1 MQKDS
6 AKDIIM
12 NRHTEQGKDR
22 DQRRV
27 ARGRSPHSQQEQRQ
41 EPRRE
46 NRRDS
51 RPAARALAPAARG
64 LAIAGLFGAG
74 AALAQPYKG
83 DLTQYETRT
92 TTAGSS
98 QRNLLFI
105 ADTSG
110 SMDNYLAE
118 EQDSGCSAQ
127 AGRASTIQLTG
138 ERINKN
144 SWDRVDFN
152 NDPRPSRVLNGSRSD
167 NRLNKVE
174 FFPGSQLTLNVRNT
188 DSKDGMRGGL
198 RAYELTAQGLRTI
211 PEKWSLVCNNT
222 YAASSSGTC
231 TVSVDTIPYANY
243 EVQVWLRSTGT
254 GTSRLGSDSTLTYT
268 PPASSPECAVSA
280 VASNAVDIRP
290 GITPNIY
297 LRKRG
302 ESGTRSSHWLK
313 ASDSDTRIA
322 SLASANNKANT
333 RTPANFCQ
341 YFHEY
346 DRFFLGTNPHRRANR
361 SKWRPA
367 GNISHPVV
375 APNEIYLKHDDPGK
389 VYVCRHKGK
398 TMTDA
403 TADLVRNAG
412 GANLGLMRYNRRHYT
427 NNNIN
432 SADAGATLIYAVQDI
447 DTEAKRNELLKLN
460 DTVNGSLGLRGATPL
475 AETLSEAYRYFKG
488 DTAKYSRLSKCNVKC
503 GSGDYPYKP
512 DDRAFTSP
520 GVYERNTL
528 RSRGRSRSQGGTVKT
543 PGVYKSPIT
552 DSCQINDIVFLTD
565 GAPERDSGGGLVSS
579 CQAKAGDKYRGSN
592 CIDDIAEKLAT
603 EDLSATVDEVNTVR
617 TFTVGFDIDLPL
629 LETTARKGKGRYFT
643 ANDSA
648 GLRDAFREIISDIK
662 ATSQIVAP
670 NVSVN
675 RFNRLQH
682 RTDFY
687 YATFKPSVDA
697 AWEGNLKR
705 YKLKD
710 GKVVDG
716 AGNDAVDNQT
726 GLFKDTAR
734 SFWLDP
740 ADDPDGAEVT
750 EGGYRAKL
758 TNTRGLYLPAAL
770 FEGSKTGIT
779 QVAKTDKLKPAAFGL
794 ADAAAAE
801 TLRNWLLGI
810 DVDDYNDNDDTSD
823 AHRYVSDSLHSNPFV
838 VTYAGTEA
846 APRDIAFV
854 ATNLGALRAIN
865 ASTGDELWSY
875 IPTELAKNAN
885 SYRINDSS
893 KSHWDI
899 YGLDGKGTLWVT
911 EPTSAG
917 STRKV
922 DKVRLY
928 QGMRR
933 GGRSVY
939 AWDLSNADKDI
950 GGNSSR
956 APISELWKI
965 TGGSTSGF
973 ADLGYTWSAM
983 RRTRLRYNCASAGGC
998 TTKDVLVFSGGYDAY
1013 YDTATNAPKTSATGN
1028 TLLGRA
1034 VYIVDALTG
1043 AKLWSAG
1050 PAGSADNHDLELPI
1064 HNSVPG
1070 DPAVLDVDGDGVLD
1084 MLYFVDISGAVFRV
1098 DFDSSKALSDSD
1110 ISTGGLVAD
1119 LRETSV
1125 FRRFY
1130 NAPDVALFAEGRDP
1144 PYLTVSLGSGY
1155 RANPTEEL
1163 KGSDAKA
1170 ALNRFYVL
1178 EDKYPAAPARFG
1190 GAGSNKDDITYKYV
1204 ETRDSEGELT
1214 KRDIVKLANLHAYSD
1229 DDPYSRNSGKHGFY
1243 RQLDAKEKIL
1253 QPSTTFDGDILVSSY
1268 LPVIAGNAGVDQ
1280 CSGQSGQ
1287 SRLYKFSAN
1296 TGKSTFVINRPN
1308 EVTPPTV
1315 EPYRTL
1321 LSGVIPPEPSILL
1334 VPDPVVCVG
1343 SQCFENLLTLDEIG
1357 RAERVYWREAP

>member
-1 MQKDS
+1 
-6 AKDIIM
+6 M

-22 DQRRV
+22 DQRRA
-27 ARGRSPHSQQEQRQ
+27 ARGRSHSQQEERQEQQQEQWQ
-41 EPRRE
+41 EPRR
-46 NRRDS
+46 DS
-51 RPAARALAPAARG
+51 RRAARALLPAARG
-64 LAIAGLFGAG
+64 LALAALFGAGAG

-83 DLTQYETRT
+83 DLAQYETRT
-92 TTAGSS
+92 SVGSS

-110 SMDNYLAE
+110 SMDDYLAE
-118 EQDSGCSAQ
+118 EQDSGCRAQ
-127 AGRASTIQLTG
+127 AGRASTIQLRG
-138 ERINKN
+138 EVISRTRWDDVRFSSDRGPERFLDGRIKR
-144 SWDRVDFN
+144 DHKLDKAE
-152 NDPRPSRVLNGSRSD
+152 L
-167 NRLNKVE
+167 
-174 FFPGSQLTLNVRNT
+174 FPGSQLTLTVRNM
-188 DSKDGMRGGL
+188 DSRDAMTGGL
-198 RAYELTAQGLRTI
+198 RAYELTSQGSRTT

-222 YAASSSGTC
+222 YATSRAETC
-231 TVSVDTIPYANY
+231 TVNIDTIPYANY
-243 EVQVWLRSTGT
+243 EIQVWLKSTGS
-254 GTSRLGSDSTLTYT
+254 GNSRLGSSSTLAYI
-268 PPASSPECAVSA
+268 PPVSNPECA
-280 VASNAVDIRP
+280 SNPVDIRP
-290 GITPNIY
+290 EVSPNIY

-302 ESGTRSSHWLK
+302 ESGTRLSHWLK
-313 ASDSDTRIA
+313 ASNDDTRIGT
-322 SLASANNKANT
+322 LASANNRANT
-333 RTPANFCQ
+333 KTPINFCQ
-341 YFHEY
+341 YFHAH
-346 DRFFLGTNPHRRANR
+346 DRIFLGTNPHISTNR

-375 APNEIYLKHDDPGK
+375 SPNEIYLKHADPGK

-403 TADLVRNAG
+403 TAELVRNAG
-412 GANLGLMRYNRRHYT
+412 ADFGLMRYNRRHYT
-427 NNNIN
+427 NNNI
-432 SADAGATLIYAVQDI
+432 SSTDAGATLIYAVQDV
-447 DTEAKRNELLKLN
+447 DTEAKRSELLKLN
-460 DTVNGSLGLRGATPL
+460 DTINGSLGLRGSTPL
-475 AETLSEAYRYFKG
+475 AESLSEAYRYFKG
-488 DTAKYSRLSKCNVKC
+488 DRAKYSRLSKCNVKC

-520 GVYERNTL
+520 GVYERNSLT
-528 RSRGRSRSQGGTVKT
+528 RRGGSRRHGGTVKT

-552 DSCQINDIVFLTD
+552 DSCQINDIVFLSD
-565 GAPERDSGGGLVSS
+565 GRPTNDSGGGLVSS
-579 CQAKAGDKYRGSN
+579 CGPKDGDTYRENN
-592 CIDDIAEKLAT
+592 CLDDVAEKLAT
-603 EDLSATVDEVNTVR
+603 EDLSATVDGVNTVR

-629 LETTARKGKGRYFT
+629 LETAAQKGKGKYFT

-648 GLRDAFREIISDIK
+648 GLRAAFREIISDIK

-716 AGNDAVDNQT
+716 AGNEAVDTRT
-726 GLFKDTAR
+726 GLFKETAR
-734 SFWLDP
+734 SFWLDS
-740 ADDPDGAEVT
+740 AADPDGAEVT
-750 EGGYRAKL
+750 RGGYRAKL
-758 TNTRGLYLPAAL
+758 TNTRRLYLPAAL
-770 FEGSKTGIT
+770 FEDSKTGIT

-794 ADAAAAE
+794 ANAAEAE
-801 TLRNWLLGI
+801 TLRNWLLGV
-810 DVDDYNDNDDTSD
+810 DVDDYNENDDTSD

-846 APRDIAFV
+846 APRDIVFV

-875 IPTELAKNAN
+875 IPQELAKNAN
-885 SYRINDSS
+885 SYRTNDSS

-899 YGLDGKGTLWVT
+899 YGLDGKGTLWIT

-965 TGGSTSGF
+965 SGGSTSGF

-983 RRTRLRYNCASAGGC
+983 RRARLRYNCASASGC
-998 TTKDVLVFSGGYDAY
+998 TIKDVLVFSGGYDAY
-1013 YDTATNAPKTSATGN
+1013 YDTAANAPKTSATGN

-1070 DPAVLDVDGDGVLD
+1070 DPAVLDVDGDGALD

-1155 RANPTEEL
+1155 RANPTDEL
-1163 KGSDAKA
+1163 KGSDARA

-1190 GAGSNKDDITYKYV
+1190 GTGSDKDDITYQYV

-1214 KRDIVKLANLHAYSD
+1214 KRDIIKLANLHAYSD

-1253 QPSTTFDGDILVSSY
+1253 QSSTTFDGDILVSSY
-1268 LPVIAGNAGVDQ
+1268 LPVTVGNTGTAE
-1280 CSGQSGQ
+1280 CSGQGGQ

-1357 RAERVYWREAP
+1357 RAERVYWREVP